1 MIISVLTNYKPK
13 ISFSLYD
20 LKCIFYIVIQFQSNK
35 NLSIENY
42 KNLRTDNKTI
52 KFLNPYPDES
62 FKKKTLVL
70 DLDETLIHS
79 AFSKTDKAPIIL
91 QIPIENKFCSIYV
104 QIRPGAKYFLEET
117 SKIFEVVIFTAS
129 LSKYADPLIDQLDE
143 SNWWTYRLYREHWT
157 TLNSMIFI
165 KDLVFLDRD
174 LKNVIIIDNSPN
186 SYAFQQENALP
197 ISSWYGNSGKFTP
210 TIALG
215 VTDTSLY
222 QLLPILH
229 ELSKVD
235 DVRTVIPKI

>member
-1 MIISVLTNYKPK
+1 
-13 ISFSLYD
+13 
-20 LKCIFYIVIQFQSNK
+20 
-35 NLSIENY
+35 
-42 KNLRTDNKTI
+42 
-52 KFLNPYPDES
+52 
-62 FKKKTLVL
+62 
-70 DLDETLIHS
+70 
-79 AFSKTDKAPIIL
+79 
-91 QIPIENKFCSIYV
+91 
-104 QIRPGAKYFLEET
+104 
-117 SKIFEVVIFTAS
+117 
-129 LSKYADPLIDQLDE
+129 
-143 SNWWTYRLYREHWT
+143 
-157 TLNSMIFI
+157 MIFI

-186 SYAFQQENALP
+186 SYALQQENALP